1 MPDAFVQSFEFQ
13 YSYSPSRELIGG
25 AMGVRMLLS
34 RSGNNPKANSVHYVP
49 LGICDRYLTR
59 FTRS

>member
-25 AMGVRMLLS
+25 AMGVRVLLS
-34 RSGNNPKANSVHYVP
+34 WSGNNPKANSVHVP
-49 LGICDRYLTR
+49 PGYT
-59 FTRS
+59 

>member
-1 MPDAFVQSFEFQ
+1 MPDAFVQSFEIQ

-25 AMGVRMLLS
+25 AVGVRVLLS
-34 RSGNNPKANSVHYVP
+34 WSGNNPKANSVHVP
-49 LGICDRYLTR
+49 PDIRDRYLTR